1 MRQAFHAFAAESGI
15 GRDHRVHPRLDQR
28 RGDQRGLFVGHVR
41 GDLDRQRYPPAMP
54 QRQRFLTLAQCLQQL
69 LERIAE
75 LQAAQAGRVRRADV
89 DGDVAGV
96 GVDLVQADQVVVD
109 RALHRGIEVLA
120 DVDPQHAAILR
131 RTHPRQQVVDAVVV
145 ETHAIDDRVGL
156 RQAEQARPGIAR
168 LRSRS
173 DGADLDEAETEL
185 AEPVDGVAVLVQARG
200 QPHRVGKLQAQHRD
214 RQTGRLGRQQAVQA
228 QAAAGPDQVDGQ
240 FVGGF
245 RGQFEQQL
253 AGQGVHGRV
262 SVGRMKGADYSRR
275 APAQARRC
283 SASRRPSSLKSRR
296 NVPCTPSWPMNGRR

>member
-1 MRQAFHAFAAESGI
+1 
-15 GRDHRVHPRLDQR
+15 
-28 RGDQRGLFVGHVR
+28 
-41 GDLDRQRYPPAMP
+41 MP

-200 QPHRVGKLQAQHRD
+200 QPHRVGKPRPSTE
-214 RQTGRLGRQQAVQA
+214 TGRL
-228 QAAAGPDQVDGQ
+228 AG
-240 FVGGF
+240 
-245 RGQFEQQL
+245 L
-253 AGQGVHGRV
+253 GV
-262 SVGRMKGADYSRR
+262 SRR
-275 APAQARRC
+275 FRP
-283 SASRRPSSLKSRR
+283 RRPPAPIRSMDSSWEVSGDSLNS
-296 NVPCTPSWPMNGRR
+296 SWRARVYMVGYRSAE